1 MIIAVG
7 SDGGPQDNRI
17 FINSTDRGDQENEE
31 LDVIMGR
38 LAGLSRLLPL
48 SSDSD
53 QLTCLPEPL
62 ILAKVFHEAEPRDD
76 AFWPRI

>member
-7 SDGGPQDNRI
+7 SDGGPQDVRI

-38 LAGLSRLLPL
+38 LAGIE
-48 SSDSD
+48 
-53 QLTCLPEPL
+53 Q
-62 ILAKVFHEAEPRDD
+62 IIA
-76 AFWPRI
+76 IIIGQ